1 MGRKEEGVRESFILY
16 TKYDR
21 QLEKLSNEQRG
32 ILFTAIMKHQK
43 GEELPEMDLVTD
55 VVYSMIEEQ
64 LDADTA
70 KYEETCQRRSEA
82 GKKGA
87 DSTNRQRSAKT
98 ANAEFAENG
107 KRQKSA
113 KTANAEFAE
122 IENRQKSAKSA
133 DNDSDN
139 EYEYESDN
147 ESDNDS
153 VSDSVLL
160 PLKGEKRVEKQKE
173 KPSKKKSVVYDPDEK
188 LNQAILDFIDFRKT
202 AKKPMTDNAIKLML
216 HKLRDM
222 ASDNDERIEILEQ
235 SILNGWTGLYP
246 LKGDQKARGE
256 PEDRFKVISDWLSG
270 MEGNN
275 DISGIC

>member
-1 MGRKEEGVRESFILY
+1 VRESFILY

-32 ILFTAIMKHQK
+32 ILFAAIMKHQK

-55 VVYSMIEEQ
+55 IVYSMIEEQ

-122 IENRQKSAKSA
+122 IESRQKSANSA
-133 DNDSDN
+133 DNDSDSEYDN
-139 EYEYESDN
+139 ESDSDN
-147 ESDNDS
+147 ESDT
-153 VSDSVLL
+153 VSVLQ

-173 KPSKKKSVVYDPDEK
+173 KPSKKKSTVYDPDEK
-188 LNQAILDFIDFRKT
+188 LNQAILDFIDFRRS
-202 AKKPMTDNAIKLML
+202 AKKPMTDNAIDLML
-216 HKLRDM
+216 RKLRGM
-222 ASDNDERIEILEQ
+222 ASDNDERIAILEQ
-235 SILNGWTGLYP
+235 SVLNGWTGLYP
-246 LKGDQKARGE
+246 LKAEKARGE

-270 MEGNN
+270 MEGND